1 MNSVNALRTDPIV
14 HDFITWRQHV
24 KTTIN
29 KARAR
34 AATLYPLLNR
44 RSQMNVR
51 NKLLLIKSVI
61 RPAMTY
67 ASTAWGYAAETYLRQ
82 LQATENKLLRMAI
95 DAPWVVRNRQIYR
108 DLEWE
113 PLRDLLKRKAA
124 TTFEK
129 AENHPF
135 EELRNAVDYSPE
147 DFGPRKKRPRHQMA
161 Q

>member
-1 MNSVNALRTDPIV
+1 MNGRSPRGRHGDVYSV
-14 HDFITWRQHV
+14 
-24 KTTIN
+24 
-29 KARAR
+29 
-34 AATLYPLLNR
+34 
-44 RSQMNVR
+44 
-51 NKLLLIKSVI
+51 
-61 RPAMTY
+61 
-67 ASTAWGYAAETYLRQ
+67 
-82 LQATENKLLRMAI
+82 
-95 DAPWVVRNRQIYR
+95 DAPWFVRNRQIYR

-129 AENHPF
+129 AKNHPF